1 MLSSEFHG
9 RGYYAQLAYALA
21 LDAGPLHK
29 VTPYARYEQR
39 HAWFEGFTPITVERV
54 TADPSLHT
62 PDLGGKATTKQVTEA
77 VCEELRKAND

>member
-1 MLSSEFHG
+1 MMLEHLG
-9 RGYYAQLAYALA
+9 EKAAADRLMRA
-21 LDAGPLHK
+21 
-29 VTPYARYEQR
+29 
-39 HAWFEGFTPITVERV
+39 IERV